1 MYYATS
7 LSKTEMPGQSEWTKT
22 QLEGCSTQKL
32 RQRALDLRD
41 ALGLTDKVAPIPSS
55 SNQLIQFI
63 LWHQKKGPS
72 QGRRTDGATVI
83 GFLPQ
88 ILSAMPDDWR
98 GTTFKNSNLLGREGF
113 AGNFNELIECKISSG
128 ESISTGD
135 LVAIGNAED
144 YLRVATN
151 VSTTLEIALAAERG
165 YEVSQVFT
173 FASKTMPIIA
183 VLLTVGKPVHLY
195 LGSSKSP
202 FSAHHHRL
210 LELLGCRLVCHD
222 GAPMPR
228 RGDEVI
234 LALDSPL
241 VDASTV
247 DGVVGINILYICNR
261 QRIAPNE
268 ILVIRK
274 RMATPMTT
282 PMAEAEMQRL
292 ASMPITANREHA
304 DKPSVADFLAHLQ
317 QLCGTVVDAASDP
330 VVFTAGLSA
339 LCAMWLA
346 LVEQGGADV
355 LMCSTAYGGSSQLT
369 DIINAK
375 AGGLIRKHMFHIQGA
390 SSGIVN
396 SISEQ
401 LDVLARRQDLLPT
414 TVLFVEVPTNPDQKV
429 PNLADLT
436 AAVRQYTAQTRRQVV
451 LLVDTTFAPGS
462 QIFHKF
468 AQLAPDLVVLVFI
481 SMSKSVSRGIT
492 TAGAIVANHTAQ
504 ARALLE
510 GVRAVSVMLD
520 TSARDDQMLALTRHH
535 WGVEDRCQRAYNV
548 AVAAGE
554 ALREAVW
561 AHSSQDMPLNFVT
574 AEQAGAGFLSSTY
587 SFNLPSTPAMTDE
600 VKEALAQRFVDLIC
614 AHPQFK
620 PCVSFGQD
628 NGLVYATVP
637 ATSTQGAIKA
647 EDKAKQAVGGVQL
660 VRLSFPP
667 TCDLDRI
674 CRVLAEATHQIYT
687 EHGEAFN

>member
-1 MYYATS
+1 
-7 LSKTEMPGQSEWTKT
+7 
-22 QLEGCSTQKL
+22 
-32 RQRALDLRD
+32 
-41 ALGLTDKVAPIPSS
+41 
-55 SNQLIQFI
+55 
-63 LWHQKKGPS
+63 
-72 QGRRTDGATVI
+72 
-83 GFLPQ
+83 
-88 ILSAMPDDWR
+88 MPDDWR

-113 AGNFNELIECKISSG
+113 AANFHELIQRKLSSG
-128 ESISTGD
+128 ESISTSD

-173 FASKTMPIIA
+173 FASKTMPIIS
-183 VLLTVGKPVHLY
+183 VLLTVSKPVHLY
-195 LGSSKSP
+195 LGGAASP

-210 LELLGCRLVCHD
+210 LELLGCRLVCHA

-228 RGDEVI
+228 SGDEVI
-234 LALDSPL
+234 LALDSSL
-241 VDASTV
+241 VDATTV
-247 DGVVGINILYICNR
+247 DGIVGNNILYICNP
-261 QRIAPNE
+261 QRIAPTE

-282 PMAEAEMQRL
+282 PVAEAEMQRL
-292 ASMPITANREHA
+292 AGVTITADRERA
-304 DKPSVADFLAHLQ
+304 DEPSIADFLSHLQ
-317 QLCGTVVDAASDP
+317 QLCGTVVDADHEP

-346 LVEQGGADV
+346 LVEQGGADI

-375 AGGLIRKHMFHIQGA
+375 AGGLLRKHMFHIQGA
-390 SSGIVN
+390 SSSIVN
-396 SISEQ
+396 SIREQ
-401 LDVLARRQDLLPT
+401 LDVLARRRDLLPT

-429 PNLADLT
+429 PDLAGLT
-436 AAVRQYTAQTRRQVV
+436 DAVRQYTAQTGREVV
-451 LLVDTTFAPGS
+451 LLVDTTFTPGS
-462 QIFHKF
+462 EIFHKF
-468 AQLAPDLVVLVFI
+468 AQLAPDLAVLVFI

-504 ARALLE
+504 AQELLE
-510 GVRAVSVMLD
+510 GVRSVSVMLD
-520 TSARDDQMLALTRHH
+520 TSARDDQLLALARNH
-535 WGVEDRCQRAYNV
+535 WGVEERCERAYNV

-554 ALREAVW
+554 ALTHAVRT
-561 AHSSQDMPLNFVT
+561 HSSQDMYLNFVT
-574 AEQAGAGFLSSTY
+574 EEQAAAGFLSATY
-587 SFNLPSTPAMTDE
+587 SFNLPSTPAMTE
-600 VKEALAQRFVDLIC
+600 EIKAALAQRFVDLIC

-667 TCDLDRI
+667 TCDLDGI
-674 CRVLAEATHQIYT
+674 CRVLADAAYQIYRK
-687 EHGEAFN
+687 